1 MLHVSQAVSIIAR
14 YGRSFRLAGR
24 LLPAATFQDAA
35 ELYAFCRAL
44 DDIADEAADP
54 VSSQTALLAVRRAL
68 QQNDQTHPAA
78 ARYLALHRTYG
89 ISLHAAI
96 VLVDTLLGDA
106 GLDQTGPVRMADE
119 ASLLRYAYGV
129 AGTVGLMM
137 CGILGAQDAR
147 AAPHAIDLGI
157 AMQLTNIARD
167 VMEDAASG
175 RVYLPA
181 TWLPDGVSPGDI
193 AAAPDAVFAAV
204 RMVLER
210 AARRYRSAAAGM
222 SYLPARARP
231 AIRAAAALY
240 EDIGAHILRRG
251 PAYLLAGRCI
261 VPAPRRLFLVATS
274 LWADVPAAPHD
285 SRLHAALHGAP
296 GVHA

>member
-1 MLHVSQAVSIIAR
+1 MPSVSQAVSIIAR

-35 ELYAFCRAL
+35 ELYAFCRAV
-44 DDIADEAADP
+44 DDIADEPQDP
-54 VSSQTALLAVRRAL
+54 MAIQTALLAIRDAL
-68 QQNDQTHPAA
+68 QQGNHAQPLA
-78 ARYLALHRTYG
+78 ARYLALHRKHG

-96 VLVDTLLGDA
+96 VLIDTLLGDA
-106 GLDQTGPVRMADE
+106 GPVRMADE
-119 ASLLRYAYGV
+119 AALLRYAYGV

-167 VMEDAASG
+167 VMEDAHSG
-175 RVYLPA
+175 RLYLPA
-181 TWLPDGVSPGDI
+181 TWLPDGLSPAGI
-193 AAAPDAVFAAV
+193 ATAPDTVFAAV
-204 RMVLER
+204 QMVLER
-210 AARRYRSAAAGM
+210 AARRYRSAASGI
-222 SYLPARARP
+222 SYLPAPARP

-240 EDIGAHILRRG
+240 EEIGVRILRRG
-251 PAYLLAGRCI
+251 PAYLLAGRCV
-261 VPAPRRLFLVATS
+261 VPAPRRLWLVAAS
-274 LWADVPAAPHD
+274 LWAAAPAAPHD
-285 SRLHAALHGAP
+285 RNLHAALQGAP